1 MKEKTKKYIAT
12 FENGEIV
19 KTTED
24 GIRNRLDLYNYIC
37 KNRLGNKYGKLLE
50 ITCRPYIK

>member
-1 MKEKTKKYIAT
+1 MRETTTKYTAT

-24 GIRNRLDLYNYIC
+24 GIRNRLDLYNWIC
-37 KNRLGNKYGKLLE
+37 RNQLGKKYGKLIE
-50 ITCRPYIK
+50 ITCRPMPR